1 MGSCL
6 AEIGVSSVIVPGAL
20 TELLGGAL
28 EQVLMA
34 SEIAKEHHLGL
45 ICDSIGGASA
55 LY

>member
-1 MGSCL
+1 MGVCL

-20 TELLGGAL
+20 TELHGGTL
-28 EQVLMA
+28 EQVLMV

-45 ICDSIGGASA
+45 TCDSIDGASA